1 MLPSPLFFSL
11 GVFRTQ
17 FFARSAPHECII
29 PPRAPR
35 PRLRRCEMRIE
46 SVKRPRF
53 SRGRIL
59 EIASSWYL
67 GGKSSP
73 DQTKY
78 PRSHL
83 FANFDSG
90 GVMTDPTVG
99 VNPSL
104 AALSRRPLRSFILL
118 CQIVA
123 VARARCLLP
132 QSSRRWRNR
141 LGGPSVGTQRKH

>member
-53 SRGRIL
+53 SRGGIL
-59 EIASSWYL
+59 EIASSWEL
-67 GGKSSP
+67 GKSSP
-73 DQTKY
+73 DQTKF

-83 FANFDSG
+83 SANFDSG

-141 LGGPSVGTQRKH
+141 LGPSVGTQRKY